1 MRNKYIHILN
11 TYFLQQTSQ
20 SQTVSPSITL
30 PKMSP
35 SDLSPDYVINASP
48 STL

>member
-1 MRNKYIHILN
+1 MLN
-11 TYFLQQTSQ
+11 TYFLQQTSL

-30 PKMSP
+30 PKMGL

-48 STL
+48 STE